1 MKGRTLRAGEP
12 AGEPTDGRGPRAL
25 RGLAIA
31 TAAAVAF
38 GCIGGA
44 SAAHAATTP
53 ADTAAAGQPVRF
65 DFGPGAVADGYTQVT
80 AGSAY
85 SPEAGFG
92 FAPGATV
99 TETDRG
105 GDPLKGDFAT
115 VSGSSFVVDLANVD
129 YTVSIVAGDTGGTTE
144 IAIASEQIQKVQTT
158 SKAAGAFLEMNYD
171 IALVD
176 GQLSFDFTGA
186 AANINAIVITPQAPR
201 EAAATPTAYLTGDST
216 VQTYDP
222 YWEPQAG
229 WGQMIDQFLTDA
241 VAVDNRSIGGRSSRS
256 FVQQGRLDEILRV
269 VRPDDYVFVQF
280 GHNDATASVPERY
293 TPPDQFDDYLRIY
306 VEGTRQRGGIPVLVT
321 PVNRLDVDSETGLF
335 NESFPEYV
343 AVMKAVAAE
352 LDVPLVDLSA
362 SSRAYLDAIGAEAAK
377 SVFLY
382 ADPGVYPN
390 RPNGVQDNTH
400 FQEYGA
406 IQMARLVAQGV
417 AELGLPISEAVE
429 VTSPS
434 ELPAAVTGL
443 AVAGTSSTSVSLEWD
458 ETAGADIY
466 RIYRSEAGADAFT
479 LAATSTVPQKSIGSL
494 AEGGAYDFR
503 VSAVNGLG
511 EGPSSDIVTATTRA
525 AAYRYDFQPAGAPVG
540 AGYTEVNRS
549 TVYSAERGYGIVD
562 PTGMIDRDRGASAG
576 DDVARDFVAYFNG
589 SYEFAV
595 DVPNGEYSASVTVG
609 DLLGTVRT
617 NVEIEGSDE
626 GGLSVSRGSTTKAID
641 GITVSDGQLSTVI
654 SGATGHLN
662 GLTLTPILV
671 APAAIRLDDL
681 AFDGASATAALSWD
695 AAPEAAAYRLYRT
708 TDDGIVLV
716 GETEGTSFVDET
728 AQPGQ
733 TATYAVTTV
742 TARGDESVPSVGVE
756 VEVID
761 PDVAVPAAPTGLA
774 YGDVLKN
781 SVALSWDA
789 SDGALFY
796 LVSRQDKKGEWQVI
810 ARADEP
816 AYVDEDVLTTIAYT
830 YRVQAVNAG
839 GASEPS
845 EPVTTPAV
853 TTLDRAAERLD
864 RAPVAV
870 AQEQGVYVGW
880 RLLGDDAQDAAFHV
894 YRDGERITEEPI
906 VDTTNYLDAAGSADS
921 TYRIAI
927 VEDGVSFWATEEFR
941 PWKDGQS
948 LDIPLN
954 KPADAYS
961 KDGQPYSY
969 RANDTSVA
977 DLDGDGQ
984 LEYVVKWDPTNSQ
997 DNSKA
1002 GYTGNVYLDAYEL
1015 DGTQLWRIDLGINIR
1030 AGAHY
1035 SQPMVYDLN
1044 SDGRAEVVVK
1054 TADGTEDGQGT
1065 VIGDGSK
1072 DWRNSSGYILTGP
1085 EYLTVFEGTTGR
1097 AIDTIDYV
1105 PGRGDVASW
1114 GDSYGNRVDRFLAT
1128 VAYLDGEHPSVVF
1141 SRGYYTRA
1149 VIAAF
1154 DFDGESLSQRWVFDS
1169 STKGNGDYAGQG
1181 NHAMISADVDAD
1193 GKDEIVFGSATI
1205 DDDGTGLYSTGL
1217 GHGDAEHVSDF
1228 DPARPGLEVYAVH
1241 EDMGRSGSMG
1251 ATYRDAATGE
1261 VLWSVP
1267 ATKDTGRGAMADID
1281 PRYDGAE
1288 GWNIGGTVAWDSR
1301 VGTLRNVSGEEISTA
1316 IPAANFVAQWDGD
1329 LLSEI
1334 VDHAFD
1340 TTTRLG
1346 SPVVS
1351 KWDYENG
1358 VEVPIFEPEGVLTNN
1373 DTKGNPALQA
1383 DLFGDWREELVYRTT
1398 DSTALRIFT
1407 TTDVTEH
1414 RLRTLMSDAQYRLA
1428 VAWQLTGYNQP
1439 PHTSYYLGE
1448 GMETPA
1454 APRLAY
1460 TTDAAA
1466 AEVVP
1471 GPATAAPAKGVLS
1484 TTSGWAHGLKN
1495 GDYTVTM
1502 NLWHGQNAHTIRL
1515 FENGELL
1522 TEAHL
1527 ADRTP
1532 DAQEF
1537 SFDVTGRVNGTY
1549 EYTCEL
1555 VNQHGTTPC
1564 KPVTV
1569 KVVDANPGT
1578 AVLSHD
1584 NHDRDGDYTVTANLW
1599 WGTNATSYRL
1609 YEDGQLVDEQ
1619 ELTAATPE
1627 AQTASTHLTGRAAG
1641 EHVYRA
1647 VLANAAGET
1656 ETKEIRVTVK

>member
-1 MKGRTLRAGEP
+1 MRP
-12 AGEPTDGRGPRAL
+12 AAL
-25 RGLAIA
+25 V
-31 TAAAVAF
+31 TAAAVALGCF
-38 GCIGGA
+38 G
-44 SAAHAATTP
+44 AAAAPAAAAITTATP
-53 ADTAAAGQPVRF
+53 AETAAAGQPVRF
-65 DFGPGAVADGYTQVT
+65 DFGSGAVADGYTAVT
-80 AGSAY
+80 AASAY

-92 FAPGATV
+92 FAEGATV

-115 VSGSSFVVDLANVD
+115 VTGSSFVVDLANVD
-129 YTVSIVAGDTGGTTE
+129 YTVSIVAGDTGGATE
-144 IAIASEQIQKVQTT
+144 IAIASESIQKVQTT
-158 SKAAGAFLEMNYD
+158 SKAAGQFLEMNYD

-176 GQLSFDFTGA
+176 GQLSFAFTGT

-256 FVQQGRLDEILRV
+256 FVEQGRLDEILRV

-321 PVNRLDVDSETGLF
+321 PVNRLDVNADTGLF

-343 AVMKAVAAE
+343 AVMKAVADE

-362 SSRAYLDAIGAEAAK
+362 SSRAYLDSIGAEAAK

-382 ADPGVYPN
+382 ADAGVYPN
-390 RPNGVQDNTH
+390 RPTGVQDNTH

-406 IQMARLVAQGV
+406 IQMARLVAQDV
-417 AELGLPISEAVE
+417 AGLGLPISSAVE
-429 VTSPS
+429 VTTPS

-443 AVAGTSSTSVSLEWD
+443 AVAETTSTSVSLEWQAT
-458 ETAGADIY
+458 EGADIY
-466 RIYRSEAGADAFT
+466 RIYRSDAGADDFS

-503 VSAVNGLG
+503 VAAVNGLG
-511 EGPSSDIVTATTRA
+511 EGAVSETVSATTRG
-525 AAYRYDFQPAGAPVG
+525 AAYRFDFQPAGAPVG

-549 TVYSAERGYGIVD
+549 TIYSAERGYGLID
-562 PTGMIDRDRGASAG
+562 ATGMIDRDRGAAAG
-576 DDVARDFVAYFNG
+576 DDVVRDFVAYFNG

-595 DVPNGEYSASVTVG
+595 DVPNGEYAASVTAG

-617 NVEIEGSDE
+617 NVQIEGSDE
-626 GGLSVSRGSTTKAID
+626 GSLSVSKSSSTKAVE
-641 GITVSDGQLSTVI
+641 GITVSDGQLNTVI

-662 GLTLTPILV
+662 GLTITPILV

-681 AFDGASATAALSWD
+681 AFDGATATASLSWD
-695 AAPEAAAYRLYRT
+695 EAPEAATYRVYRT
-708 TDDGIVLV
+708 TSDGTVLV
-716 GETEGTSFVDET
+716 GETDGTSLVDDT

-742 TARGDESVPSVGVE
+742 TARGAESVPSVGVE
-756 VEVID
+756 VEIID
-761 PDVAVPAAPTGLA
+761 PDVAAPAAPTGLA
-774 YGDVLKN
+774 SGDVLKN

-789 SDGALFY
+789 TDGALFY
-796 LVSRQDKKGEWQVI
+796 LVSRQDKNGDWQVI
-810 ARADEP
+810 GRADE
-816 AYVDEDVLTTIAYT
+816 ASYLDEDVLTTIAYT

-845 EPVTTPAV
+845 ESVTTPAV

-870 AQEQGVYVGW
+870 AQDGGVYVGW

-894 YRDGERITEEPI
+894 YRDGERVTDEPI
-906 VDTTNYLDAAGSADS
+906 VDTTNYVDAGGTADS
-921 TYRIAI
+921 TYRVAI
-927 VEDGVSFWATEEFR
+927 VEDGVQLWATEEFT
-941 PWKDGQS
+941 PWADGQS

-954 KPADAYS
+954 KPADAYT

-969 RANDTSVA
+969 RANDVSVA

-1002 GYTGNVYLDAYEL
+1002 GYTGNVYLDGYEL
-1015 DGTQLWRIDLGINIR
+1015 DGTQLWRVDLGINIR

-1044 SDGRAEVVVK
+1044 SDGVAEVVVK
-1054 TADGTEDGQGT
+1054 TADGTTDGEGT

-1149 VIAAF
+1149 VVAAF
-1154 DFDGESLSQRWVFDS
+1154 DFDGVSLSQRWVFDS
-1169 STKGNGDYAGQG
+1169 STKGNGAYAGQG
-1181 NHAMISADVDAD
+1181 NHNLTSADVDAD

-1217 GHGDAEHVSDF
+1217 GHGDALHVSDF
-1228 DPARPGLEVYAVH
+1228 DPSREGLEVYAVH
-1241 EDMGRSGSMG
+1241 EDMGSSGNLG
-1251 ATYRDAATGE
+1251 ATFRDAATGE

-1267 ATKDTGRGAMADID
+1267 ATGDTGRGAMADID

-1288 GWNIGGTVAWDSR
+1288 GWNVGGTRAWDTR
-1301 VGTLRNVSGEEISTA
+1301 EGTLMSAAGEEIATT
-1316 IPAANFVAQWDGD
+1316 IPAANFTALWDGD

-1334 VDHAFD
+1334 VDHSFD
-1340 TTTRLG
+1340 TATRTG
-1346 SPVVS
+1346 APVVS
-1351 KWDYENG
+1351 KWDYENS
-1358 VEVPIFEPEGVLTNN
+1358 VAVPVFEPEGVLTNN
-1373 DTKGNPALQA
+1373 DTKGNPSLQA

-1414 RLRTLMSDAQYRLA
+1414 RLRTLLSDTQYRLA
-1428 VAWQLTGYNQP
+1428 VAWQLTAYNQP
-1439 PHTSYYLGE
+1439 PHTSYFLGE

-1454 APRLAY
+1454 APRAAY
-1460 TTDAAA
+1460 TTEAAA

-1484 TTSGWAHGLKN
+1484 TTSGWAYGLKDGN
-1495 GDYTVTM
+1495 YTVTM
-1502 NLWHGQNAHTIRL
+1502 DLWHGQNAHTIRL
-1515 FENGELL
+1515 YENGELL
-1522 TEAHL
+1522 TESFL
-1527 ADRTP
+1527 ADASP
-1532 DAQEF
+1532 AAQTF

-1564 KPVTV
+1564 KPVIV
-1569 KVVDANPGT
+1569 KVTDANPGT

-1584 NHDRDGDYTVTANLW
+1584 NWDRNGEYTVTANLW
-1599 WGTNATSYRL
+1599 WGTNATAYRL
-1609 YEDGQLVDEQ
+1609 YENGELIDEQ
-1619 ELTAATPE
+1619 ELTAATPQ
-1627 AQTASTHLTGRAAG
+1627 AQQASTQVDGRTPG
-1641 EHVYRA
+1641 TYTYRA
-1647 VLANAAGET
+1647 VLVNAAGET
-1656 ETKEIRVTVK
+1656 ETKEITVTVK